1 MSIRLNI
8 SSIFVHIII
17 IIIFLILIISL
28 IWTNSDT
35 FDNLGNTI
43 KHSHDNIIHKLK
55 GSKYYHSLS
64 SDENLENLL
73 RSKNE
78 CIIFFMTPWCKVC
91 KKLENENILKIISR
105 TKSVIKISD
114 KHPDAPLLMNTFEM
128 TGFPE
133 ILIFKNKKLTKFNK
147 KISVEN
153 LLQELK

>member
-1 MSIRLNI
+1 MGNKISITNT
-8 SSIFVHIII
+8 FVHIII
-17 IIIFLILIISL
+17 IIIFFILIISL

-35 FDNLGNTI
+35 FDNLGNII

-64 SDENLENLL
+64 SHENLENKL
-73 RSKNE
+73 RNKNE
-78 CIIFFMTPWCKVC
+78 CIIFFMAPWCKVC
-91 KKLENENILKIISR
+91 KKLENENILKIISK

-128 TGFPE
+128 SGFPE
-133 ILIFKNKKLTKFNK
+133 ILIFKNKKLTKFDK